1 MQRILVVDDSP
12 TEQNLIRQPL
22 EAGGY
27 QVVVAAGGEECLNR
41 MESEPFDLL
50 VLDVVMPGK
59 NGFQICRQIR
69 RDRRWTELPILMVT
83 SKDQDADR
91 FWGMKQGATEYITK
105 PFDPTAL
112 VSAVQRHI

>member
-12 TEQNLIRQPL
+12 TEQKVIRQPL
-22 EAGGY
+22 EAAGY
-27 QVVVAAGGEECLNR
+27 HVVIASNGDEGLVRLEH
-41 MESEPFDLL
+41 EPFDAL

-59 NGFQICRQIR
+59 NGFQLCRQIR
-69 RDRRWTELPILMVT
+69 RDSRWSDLPILMVT

-105 PFDPTAL
+105 PFDPDEL
-112 VSAVQRHI
+112 ISAVRRHV

>member
-12 TEQNLIRQPL
+12 TEQNAIRQSL
-22 EAGGY
+22 EASGY
-27 QVVVAAGGEECLNR
+27 QVVVASAGEEGLDR
-41 MESEPFDLL
+41 MEREPFDLL
-50 VLDVVMPGK
+50 VLDVIMPGK

-69 RDRRWTELPILMVT
+69 RDARWANLPILMVT

-105 PFDPTAL
+105 PFSSSDL
-112 VSAVQRHI
+112 VTAVQRHI